1 VRPSSSLVADYNKI
15 VDNSDNQFMPLI
27 KVENASIKD
36 ERVPMK
42 SKSSITHLTTN

>member
-1 VRPSSSLVADYNKI
+1 MKPSSSPVADYDKK
-15 VDNSDNQFMPLI
+15 VDNSDNQLMPLI

-36 ERVPMK
+36 ERVSMK